1 MTTKHDAAKAI
12 ANIHVM
18 RREAAKNA
26 SLGTGGAFEAH
37 QRRKERF
44 EAARKAEQARKARK
58 APAPTT
64 STESQPPVTSEE
76 PTK

>member
-26 SLGTGGAFEAH
+26 SLGPGGAFEAH

-44 EAARKAEQARKARK
+44 EAARKAEQARKAR
-58 APAPTT
+58 APRT
-64 STESQPPVTSEE
+64 STESKPPVTDEE